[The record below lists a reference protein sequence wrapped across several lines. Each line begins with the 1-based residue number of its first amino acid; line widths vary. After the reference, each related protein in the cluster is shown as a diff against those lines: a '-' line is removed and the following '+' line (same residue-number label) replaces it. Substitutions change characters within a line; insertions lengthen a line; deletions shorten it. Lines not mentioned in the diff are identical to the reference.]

1 MEDDDDD
8 LEPLVDDNL
17 FNAINDALSSNESPM
32 EANRTLEGKYN
43 AVYAKTSSVTGQC
56 QAKLVCDW

>member
-43 AVYAKTSSVTGQC
+43 EWQDFGVFI
-56 QAKLVCDW
+56 

>member
-43 AVYAKTSSVTGQC
+43 AVYAKTIFIP
-56 QAKLVCDW
+56 